1 MSINKIKHKE
11 NYNKEDNL
19 NKIPDKEY
27 TLIDN
32 NKSKSSHDIFLNKKH
47 KIKKIKKYKGTTS
60 ISHITINSHFILD
73 FKNPIIYYDNYN
85 DKNLIKLNDKEYY
98 FLNQKIKEI
107 KYKNGLSKENINWID
122 LSKEIFENINNYFNI
137 KIRKNKIE
145 EFVENKLK
153 ENQSREKI
161 SCRKL
166 AKLYFDETGNKISK
180 TYINNLLRN
189 NLKLSYLK
197 TSIKTKT
204 INEPLGKIQGFC
216 FIKSIVKCLMAGF
229 KILFLDESSILSSNN
244 NFRAW
249 RGKNEEL
256 YFNIGTKK
264 RKNLLLIISNEEV
277 IHYKITDKNTDEKN
291 FLKFMEEV
299 AEILDKKENEKF
311 VIVMDNLAS
320 HRTKNLINF
329 YKERKINIIFNCV
342 YRSNFNAIELA
353 FRNIKFYLY
362 KNLYEKIED
371 AIKDINNIL
380 NDKKFR
386 LTLSNNLYETLNKY
400 IEFFDEN
407 KYMNLNNLNF

>member
-1 MSINKIKHKE
+1 
-11 NYNKEDNL
+11 
-19 NKIPDKEY
+19 
-27 TLIDN
+27 
-32 NKSKSSHDIFLNKKH
+32 
-47 KIKKIKKYKGTTS
+47 
-60 ISHITINSHFILD
+60 
-73 FKNPIIYYDNYN
+73 
-85 DKNLIKLNDKEYY
+85 
-98 FLNQKIKEI
+98 
-107 KYKNGLSKENINWID
+107 
-122 LSKEIFENINNYFNI
+122 
-137 KIRKNKIE
+137 
-145 EFVENKLK
+145 
-153 ENQSREKI
+153 
-161 SCRKL
+161 
-166 AKLYFDETGNKISK
+166 
-180 TYINNLLRN
+180 
-189 NLKLSYLK
+189 
-197 TSIKTKT
+197 
-204 INEPLGKIQGFC
+204 
-216 FIKSIVKCLMAGF
+216 MAGF